1 MRSFAIVL
9 TIGIFVFDLLTPAA
23 TAAGILYLVPMM
35 IFLWNPNRRLTI
47 VVATSAASSTSENV
61 SRRGTSSRSLV
72 RDHATSSFAVP

>member
-1 MRSFAIVL
+1 MRLQRPQFMRSFAIVL

-47 VVATSAASSTSENV
+47 VVATSATILTVIGALGSPSTD
-61 SRRGTSSRSLV
+61 R
-72 RDHATSSFAVP
+72 